1 MSPGP
6 AEGER
11 TASFFVTDVTPSE
24 LARYPSHMGD
34 STDRDAITLL
44 RRRDPRGFDLAYA
57 AYAGKIRGFLLRLGR
72 DRALADDL
80 LQHTFLRLAECG
92 PELRVDSD
100 LRAWLFTVARNA
112 HASHARR
119 PRSDDGET
127 TLEALASP
135 APDVEARLLLGD
147 VESAL
152 GRLRAED
159 REVLLLVGV
168 EGLEQDTVAK
178 MFGVNAAALRQ
189 RLARARS
196 RLLVELE
203 REPRQNDRLE
213 EALP

>member
-1 MSPGP
+1 M
-6 AEGER
+6 GE
-11 TASFFVTDVTPSE
+11 A
-24 LARYPSHMGD
+24 
-34 STDRDAITLL
+34 TDRDALTLL

-80 LQHTFLRLAECG
+80 LQQTFLRLAERG
-92 PELRVDSD
+92 PELRADSD

-112 HASHARR
+112 HTSHARR
-119 PRSDDGET
+119 PRSDDDQAA
-127 TLEALASP
+127 LEALMSP

-152 GRLRAED
+152 GRLRTED
-159 REVLLLVGV
+159 RELLLLVGA
-168 EGLEQDTVAK
+168 EGLEHATAAK
-178 MFGVNAAALRQ
+178 ILGVSPVALRQ
-189 RLARARS
+189 RLSRARS

-203 REPRQNDRLE
+203 RASHGNHDRLD